1 MTANEGGGGVEGE
14 DPKNITK
21 CRGDQVNYGPLAPT
35 VAMRFMGGDQ
45 PT

>member
-1 MTANEGGGGVEGE
+1 MEGE

-21 CRGDQVNYGPLAPT
+21 SRGGDQVNYGPLAPT
-35 VAMRFMGGDQ
+35 GAMRFMGGDQ